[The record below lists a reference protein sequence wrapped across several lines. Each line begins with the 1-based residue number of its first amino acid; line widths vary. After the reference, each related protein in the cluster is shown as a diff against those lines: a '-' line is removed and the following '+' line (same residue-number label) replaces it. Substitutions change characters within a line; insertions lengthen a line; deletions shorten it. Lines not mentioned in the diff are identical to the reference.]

1 MEDYTSKYKGEQ
13 VELALFGGDYQ
24 DGVLTAYCAVD
35 DVPHIELNG
44 HILIRSRTSP
54 RCTAR
59 VDATHLSRTGLR
71 AASPT
76 RSATTRPENSS
87 QNESCAARP
96 RWAAPGVVLNRVHI
110 DLIWTRSASGPGIH
124 PSRPGDEPHS
134 ETNSEP

>member
-35 DVPHIELNG
+35 DAAHRAQRPHPDRAQNIASL
-44 HILIRSRTSP
+44 HCTSR
-54 RCTAR
+54 C
-59 VDATHLSRTGLR
+59 DAPEPDWPR

-87 QNESCAARP
+87 QNEMCRQAALGGLRRRP
-96 RWAAPGVVLNRVHI
+96 QPR
-110 DLIWTRSASGPGIH
+110 
-124 PSRPGDEPHS
+124 PSTTWRGRGLRPGLAFTHRAPATSHILKRI
-134 ETNSEP
+134 